1 MVKGG
6 HWRVVEERC
15 LLRNFLQII
24 LAGNIH
30 SPQLMLR
37 CFLSCRC
44 IGNVQFKELWFFEG
58 ESYVT
63 VTLQLWCTV

>member
-44 IGNVQFKELWFFEG
+44 IGNVQFKELWFLEG